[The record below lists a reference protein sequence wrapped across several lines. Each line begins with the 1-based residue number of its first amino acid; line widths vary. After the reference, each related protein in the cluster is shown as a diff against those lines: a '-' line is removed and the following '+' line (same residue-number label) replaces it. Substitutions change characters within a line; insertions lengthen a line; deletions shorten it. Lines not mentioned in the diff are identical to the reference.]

1 MFCMKPKCIHTLLC
15 IILVSCCSMYAEDHN
30 LHTDPRLQITSPS
43 TEAQSLSKFAE
54 VPVDLYTG
62 RTAINI
68 PLFTISCND
77 IVLPISL
84 SYHGGGT
91 KVGDVGGVLGT
102 GWTLNAGGVVSRIV
116 RGIPDEFYL
125 HNGFVKG
132 YDRLNSNEKA
142 FITKLL
148 QRDIPADSSAVF
160 DDQDAILQE
169 MTLYGQSYDE
179 NKIDL
184 SPDNYI
190 FSVDGFSGVF
200 AGSNPNN
207 IQTTGGCKI
216 SKVGGIYY
224 LTGVNG
230 LKYEFAYPEQK
241 IFPYRMG
248 DIYNTTNW
256 DDLPEYQDKYTSA
269 WWLTSISSVAGD
281 SLKLKYSDSIEKQ
294 LSTPHSSY
302 AYTQYDTF
310 DENIER
316 KTIHRFY
323 NGYSNPFIK
332 TSSDTLYHRFL
343 EEIIAPNCTLRFYYS
358 PKYNGYSRLDS
369 ISLYSSATN
378 AKESPIERY
387 EFVYVGTATSVNLS
401 MIKHRGKNGKYQY
414 YNFSYHYTNTGGMTS
429 ENKDH
434 WGYFSK
440 ESIGRFA
447 DKKYFGIDPIG
458 LSAVSTS
465 ERHADNAN
473 AINNTLKSIT
483 YPSGLTVEFTWEPH
497 DFSKLSTVGENAYQ
511 QYKEYDYSE
520 TPTPIYQTITKSTF
534 ELCGKENQEVKSKS
548 IGLTNEQYINI
559 DISKY
564 FYSSDVWSCIDCVMD
579 WSGDYIATDLPEFSI
594 LFNGTKIFR
603 TNLDS
608 VSIRRLG
615 NQGMK
620 QIPVKQYGA
629 GSYTFQLTNP
639 RTTLMPAS
647 SSVSNMPCSYYHEMF
662 NKPETSLGKIY
673 VSITEQY
680 PIENTFNTRNVGGVR
695 IKRITY
701 KDVNQQLMIK
711 EYAYKDSNNVSTGI
725 LAYAPR
731 YASKHLMYVPGC
743 GANIITDLLV
753 LRSNGLPYVL
763 NGHGHIEYQQVS
775 EYTVSQQGEVAGQ
788 YSPIN
793 RVDYYYSTSISPD
806 CSDVDDTGY
815 NTYIPTDLLQ
825 LTSRKHKRGHLL
837 RKIEYA
843 DEMKVTNYEY
853 QVVEDTNKHLFS
865 GNLFPT
871 ADFQGVNY
879 NYGVRPYKNF
889 SVVKYRVIPY
899 NKRLMSQSTSGQIT
913 NTYHAYT
920 YATNSYSSALNADM
934 PLTHTFVTS
943 EGNTLVEHFT
953 YLPNTNKVEQ
963 YIKTKDGYVLD
974 GYQLKYDN
982 AYRVLQRKRVQIS
995 PPALLSSITND
1006 SWVILDSC
1014 QYDTITNKLIEV
1026 CNCQTNITTTYLWA
1040 YGGQYP
1046 VAEIT
1051 NANYNEVTDKLEEL
1065 NLSIADLRATC
1076 NSDSISILDELRNLL
1091 PSASIN
1097 TMTYEPLVGIT
1108 SYTDAKGYTQYY
1120 EYDDFGHVQEIYEL
1134 VNGTKHIL
1142 KHFDYQLKNQ

>member
-1 MFCMKPKCIHTLLC
+1 MKPKCIHTLLC

-62 RTAINI
+62 RIDINI

-142 FITKLL
+142 FITKLV
-148 QRDIPADSSAVF
+148 QRDIPADPSAVF
-160 DDQDAILQE
+160 DNQDAILSE

-179 NKIDL
+179 NKIDI

-200 AGSNPNN
+200 VGSNPNN

-316 KTIHRFY
+316 KTIHRFH

-332 TSSDTLYHRFL
+332 TTSDTLYHRFL
-343 EEIIAPNCTLRFYYS
+343 EEIVAPNCTLRFYYS

-369 ISLYSSATN
+369 ISLYSSVTN
-378 AKESPIERY
+378 ANESPIERY

-548 IGLTNEQYINI
+548 IYLTNEQYINI

-579 WSGDYIATDLPEFSI
+579 WSGDYIATDLPEFSV
-594 LFNGTKIFR
+594 LFNGAKIFS

-615 NQGMK
+615 NQGVK
-620 QIPVKQYGA
+620 QIPARQYGA

-647 SSVSNMPCSYYHEMF
+647 SVVSNMPCSYYHEMF
-662 NKPETSLGKIY
+662 NKPETSLGKIPI
-673 VSITEQY
+673 SITEQY

-731 YASKHLMYVPGC
+731 YASKHLMYVPGY

-763 NGHGHIEYQQVS
+763 NSHGHIEYQQVS

-788 YSPIN
+788 HTPIN

-899 NKRLMSQSTSGQIT
+899 NKRLVSQQTTGEQT

-920 YATNSYSSALNADM
+920 YANNSYSSALNADM
-934 PLTHTFVTS
+934 PITHTFVTS
-943 EGNTLVEHFT
+943 EGDTLIEHYT
-953 YLPNTNKVEQ
+953 YESNTNK
-963 YIKTKDGYVLD
+963 IKQCIITKNRYVID
-974 GYQLKYDN
+974 GYQLDYDN
-982 AYRVLQRKRVQIS
+982 AYRVIKKYT
-995 PPALLSSITND
+995 PLLSPTSLPSTANITWDLLETYNYD
-1006 SWVILDSC
+1006 PAINKIVEVINHK
-1014 QYDTITNKLIEV
+1014 TNL
-1026 CNCQTNITTTYLWA
+1026 TTTYLWS

-1046 VAEIT
+1046 IAEIT
-1051 NANYNEVTDKLEEL
+1051 NATFATIKNKLGETRIKQL
-1065 NLSIADLRATC
+1065 QQSYTPDLSVVNSLRTQ
-1076 NSDSISILDELRNLL
+1076 L
-1091 PSASIN
+1091 PSTNVN

-1108 SYTDAKGYTQYY
+1108 SYTDARGYTQYY
-1120 EYDDFGHVQEIYEL
+1120 EYDDFGQVQEIYEMI
-1134 VNGTKHIL
+1134 NGTKTVL
-1142 KHFDYQLKNQ
+1142 KRFDYQKQNQ

>member
-1 MFCMKPKCIHTLLC
+1 MKPKCIHTLLC

-62 RTAINI
+62 RIDINI

-142 FITKLL
+142 FITKLV
-148 QRDIPADSSAVF
+148 QRDIPADPSAVF
-160 DDQDAILQE
+160 DNQDAILSE

-179 NKIDL
+179 NKIDV

-200 AGSNPNN
+200 VGSNPNN

-316 KTIHRFY
+316 KTIHRFH

-332 TSSDTLYHRFL
+332 TTSDTLYHRFL
-343 EEIIAPNCTLRFYYS
+343 EEIVAPNCTLRFYYS

-378 AKESPIERY
+378 ANESPIERY

-548 IGLTNEQYINI
+548 IYLTNEQYINI

-579 WSGDYIATDLPEFSI
+579 WSGDYIATDLPEFSV
-594 LFNGTKIFR
+594 LFNGAKIFS

-615 NQGMK
+615 NQGVK
-620 QIPVKQYGA
+620 QIPARQYGA

-647 SSVSNMPCSYYHEMF
+647 SVVSNMPCSYYHEMF
-662 NKPETSLGKIY
+662 NKPETSLGKIPI
-673 VSITEQY
+673 SITEQY

-731 YASKHLMYVPGC
+731 YASKHLMYVPGY

-763 NGHGHIEYQQVS
+763 NSHGHIEYQQVS

-788 YSPIN
+788 HTPIN

-899 NKRLMSQSTSGQIT
+899 NKRLVSQQTTGEQT

-920 YATNSYSSALNADM
+920 YANNSYSSALNADM
-934 PLTHTFVTS
+934 PITHTFVTS
-943 EGNTLVEHFT
+943 EGDTLIEHYT
-953 YLPNTNKVEQ
+953 YESNTNK
-963 YIKTKDGYVLD
+963 IKQCIITKNGYVID
-974 GYQLKYDN
+974 GYQLDYDN
-982 AYRVLQRKRVQIS
+982 AYRVIKKYT
-995 PPALLSSITND
+995 PLLSPTSLPSTANITWDLLETYNYD
-1006 SWVILDSC
+1006 PAINKIVEVINHK
-1014 QYDTITNKLIEV
+1014 TNL
-1026 CNCQTNITTTYLWA
+1026 TTTYLWS

-1046 VAEIT
+1046 IAEIT
-1051 NANYNEVTDKLEEL
+1051 NATFATIKNKLGETRIKQL
-1065 NLSIADLRATC
+1065 QQSYTPDLSVVNSLRTQ
-1076 NSDSISILDELRNLL
+1076 L
-1091 PSASIN
+1091 PSTNVN

-1108 SYTDAKGYTQYY
+1108 SYTDARGYTQYY
-1120 EYDDFGHVQEIYEL
+1120 EYDDFGQVQEIYEMI
-1134 VNGTKHIL
+1134 NGTKTVL
-1142 KHFDYQLKNQ
+1142 KRFDYQKQNQ

>member
-1 MFCMKPKCIHTLLC
+1 MKPKCIHTLLC

-30 LHTDPRLQITSPS
+30 LHTDPRLQIIAPS
-43 TEAQSLSKFAE
+43 TEAQSLGKFAE

-62 RTAINI
+62 RTDINI

-91 KVGDVGGVLGT
+91 KVGDEGGVLGT

-142 FITKLL
+142 FITELL
-148 QRDIPADSSAVF
+148 QRDVPTDPSAVF
-160 DDQDAILQE
+160 DNQEAILQE

-179 NKIDL
+179 NKIDV

-207 IQTTGGCKI
+207 IQTIGGCKI
-216 SKVGGIYY
+216 SKVGGIYH
-224 LTGVNG
+224 LTGANG

-248 DIYNTTNW
+248 DIYNTANW

-316 KTIHRFY
+316 KTIHRFH

-378 AKESPIERY
+378 AKNPIERY

-414 YNFSYHYTNTGGMTS
+414 YHFSYHYTNTGGMTS

-731 YASKHLMYVPGC
+731 YASKHLMYVPGY

-943 EGNTLVEHFT
+943 EGDTLVEHFT

-974 GYQLKYDN
+974 GYLLKYDN

-1091 PSASIN
+1091 TSASIN

>member
-1 MFCMKPKCIHTLLC
+1 MLHKP
-15 IILVSCCSMYAEDHN
+15 
-30 LHTDPRLQITSPS
+30 
-43 TEAQSLSKFAE
+43 
-54 VPVDLYTG
+54 
-62 RTAINI
+62 
-68 PLFTISCND
+68 
-77 IVLPISL
+77 
-84 SYHGGGT
+84 
-91 KVGDVGGVLGT
+91 
-102 GWTLNAGGVVSRIV
+102 
-116 RGIPDEFYL
+116 
-125 HNGFVKG
+125 
-132 YDRLNSNEKA
+132 
-142 FITKLL
+142 
-148 QRDIPADSSAVF
+148 
-160 DDQDAILQE
+160 
-169 MTLYGQSYDE
+169 
-179 NKIDL
+179 
-184 SPDNYI
+184 
-190 FSVDGFSGVF
+190 
-200 AGSNPNN
+200 
-207 IQTTGGCKI
+207 
-216 SKVGGIYY
+216 
-224 LTGVNG
+224 
-230 LKYEFAYPEQK
+230 
-241 IFPYRMG
+241 
-248 DIYNTTNW
+248 
-256 DDLPEYQDKYTSA
+256 
-269 WWLTSISSVAGD
+269 
-281 SLKLKYSDSIEKQ
+281 KLKYSDSIEKQ

-316 KTIHRFY
+316 KTIHRFH

-332 TSSDTLYHRFL
+332 TTSDTLYHRFL
-343 EEIIAPNCTLRFYYS
+343 EEIVAPNCTLRFYYS

-378 AKESPIERY
+378 ANESPIERY

-548 IGLTNEQYINI
+548 IYLTNEQYINI

-579 WSGDYIATDLPEFSI
+579 WSGDYIATDLPEFSV
-594 LFNGTKIFR
+594 LFNGAKIFS

-615 NQGMK
+615 NQGVK
-620 QIPVKQYGA
+620 QIPARQYGA

-647 SSVSNMPCSYYHEMF
+647 SVVSNMPCSYYHEMF
-662 NKPETSLGKIY
+662 NKPETSLGKIPI
-673 VSITEQY
+673 SITEQY

-731 YASKHLMYVPGC
+731 YASKHLMYVPGY

-763 NGHGHIEYQQVS
+763 NSHGHIEYQQVS

-788 YSPIN
+788 HTPIN

-899 NKRLMSQSTSGQIT
+899 NKRLVSQQTTGEQT

-920 YATNSYSSALNADM
+920 YANNSYSSALNADM
-934 PLTHTFVTS
+934 PITHTFVTS
-943 EGNTLVEHFT
+943 EGDTLIEHYT
-953 YLPNTNKVEQ
+953 YESNTNK
-963 YIKTKDGYVLD
+963 IKQCIITKNGYVID
-974 GYQLKYDN
+974 GYQLDYDN
-982 AYRVLQRKRVQIS
+982 AYRVIKKYT
-995 PPALLSSITND
+995 PLLSPTSLPSTANITWDLLETYNYD
-1006 SWVILDSC
+1006 PAINKIVEVINHK
-1014 QYDTITNKLIEV
+1014 TNL
-1026 CNCQTNITTTYLWA
+1026 TTTYLWS

-1046 VAEIT
+1046 IAEIT
-1051 NANYNEVTDKLEEL
+1051 NATFATIKNKLGETRIKQL
-1065 NLSIADLRATC
+1065 QQSYTPDLSVVNSLRTQ
-1076 NSDSISILDELRNLL
+1076 L
-1091 PSASIN
+1091 PSMNVN

-1108 SYTDAKGYTQYY
+1108 SYTDARGYTQYY
-1120 EYDDFGHVQEIYEL
+1120 EYDDFGQVQEIYEMI
-1134 VNGTKHIL
+1134 NGTKTVL
-1142 KHFDYQLKNQ
+1142 KRFDYQKQNQ

>member
-1 MFCMKPKCIHTLLC
+1 MKPKCIHTLLC

-62 RTAINI
+62 RIDINI

-142 FITKLL
+142 FITKLV
-148 QRDIPADSSAVF
+148 QRDIPADPSAVF
-160 DDQDAILQE
+160 ENQDAILSE

-179 NKIDL
+179 NKIDV

-200 AGSNPNN
+200 VGSNPNN

-316 KTIHRFY
+316 KTIHRFH

-332 TSSDTLYHRFL
+332 TTSDTLYHRFL
-343 EEIIAPNCTLRFYYS
+343 EEIVAPNCTLRFYYS

-378 AKESPIERY
+378 ANESPIERY

-548 IGLTNEQYINI
+548 IYLTNEQYINI

-579 WSGDYIATDLPEFSI
+579 WSGDYIATDLPEFSV
-594 LFNGTKIFR
+594 LFNGAKIFS

-615 NQGMK
+615 NQGVK
-620 QIPVKQYGA
+620 QIPARQYGA

-647 SSVSNMPCSYYHEMF
+647 SVVSNMPCSYYHEMF
-662 NKPETSLGKIY
+662 NKLETSLGKIPI
-673 VSITEQY
+673 SITEQY

-731 YASKHLMYVPGC
+731 YASKHLMYVPGY

-763 NGHGHIEYQQVS
+763 NSHGHIEYQQVS

-788 YSPIN
+788 HTPIN

-899 NKRLMSQSTSGQIT
+899 NKRLVSQQTTGEQT

-920 YATNSYSSALNADM
+920 YANNAYSSALNADM
-934 PLTHTFVTS
+934 PITHTFVTS
-943 EGNTLVEHFT
+943 EGDTLIEHYT
-953 YLPNTNKVEQ
+953 YESNTNK
-963 YIKTKDGYVLD
+963 IKQCIITKNGYVID
-974 GYQLKYDN
+974 GYQLDYDN
-982 AYRVLQRKRVQIS
+982 AYRVIKKYT
-995 PPALLSSITND
+995 PLLSPTSLPSTANITWDLLETYNYD
-1006 SWVILDSC
+1006 PAINKIVEVINHK
-1014 QYDTITNKLIEV
+1014 TNL
-1026 CNCQTNITTTYLWA
+1026 TTTYLWS

-1046 VAEIT
+1046 IAEIT
-1051 NANYNEVTDKLEEL
+1051 NATFATIKNKLGETRIKQL
-1065 NLSIADLRATC
+1065 QQSYTPDLSVVNSLRTQ
-1076 NSDSISILDELRNLL
+1076 L
-1091 PSASIN
+1091 PSTNVN

-1108 SYTDAKGYTQYY
+1108 SYTDARGYTQYY
-1120 EYDDFGHVQEIYEL
+1120 EYDDFGQVQEIYEMI
-1134 VNGTKHIL
+1134 NGTKTVL
-1142 KHFDYQLKNQ
+1142 KRFDYQKQNQ

>member
-1 MFCMKPKCIHTLLC
+1 MKPKCIHTLLC

-62 RTAINI
+62 RIDINI

-148 QRDIPADSSAVF
+148 QRDIPTDPSAVF
-160 DDQDAILQE
+160 DNQEAILQE

-216 SKVGGIYY
+216 SKVGGIYH
-224 LTGVNG
+224 LTGANG

-248 DIYNTTNW
+248 DIYNTANW

-316 KTIHRFY
+316 KTIHRFH

-332 TSSDTLYHRFL
+332 TTSDTLYHRFL
-343 EEIIAPNCTLRFYYS
+343 EEIVAPNCTLRFYYS

-378 AKESPIERY
+378 ANESPIERY

-534 ELCGKENQEVKSKS
+534 ELCGKENQEVKGKS

-680 PIENTFNTRNVGGVR
+680 PIENTFNTCNVGGVR

-731 YASKHLMYVPGC
+731 YASKHLMYVPGY

-943 EGNTLVEHFT
+943 EGDTLVEHFT

-974 GYQLKYDN
+974 GYLLKYDN